1 MSSHPLKLTLYFVI
15 FAVSAV
21 SSYVGVGSTVPW
33 WHGIL
38 DGIALGAAIAVLA
51 AIASKIGKTQ
61 KTDGAPKG

>member
-21 SSYVGVGSTVPW
+21 VSYVVVDHTVPW

-38 DGIALGAAIAVLA
+38 EGIAWGAACAVLA
-51 AIASKIGKTQ
+51 AIASKIGKAP

>member
-21 SSYVGVGSTVPW
+21 VSYVGVGHTVPW
-33 WHGIL
+33 WREIL
-38 DGIALGAAIAVLA
+38 DGIAWGAACAVLA

-61 KTDGAPKG
+61 KTDGARKG

>member
-15 FAVSAV
+15 FAGSAV
-21 SSYVGVGSTVPW
+21 FSYVGVGHTVPW

-38 DGIALGAAIAVLA
+38 KGIAWGTACAVLA
-51 AIASKIGKTQ
+51 AIASKIGKAQ